1 MGFFEDLGDFVGTV
15 AGGVVG
21 GAIGVVGD
29 IVDSDFIKEVGEG
42 VFYASK
48 NAGNIIGQTV
58 EGAVTIADG
67 IINSEDYK
75 INEGLNNIGNA
86 GTNFV
91 TGVGNGVKA
100 IITNGG
106 DVIDGL
112 SQGDN
117 DKVFEAS
124 KNIIKIAAVAHF
136 AVGVS
141 NYVGGIDGLDH
152 HIVDTGHITDASHL
166 SHVSDIHQIT
176 EAPNVSDTHLLSD
189 SVHNINSNDVHYV
202 QPHYVNAYDK
212 ADGTHVN
219 GYWRDGDG
227 NTAVNLSANQG
238 GGYMSHNK

>member
-1 MGFFEDLGDFVGTV
+1 MGFFEELGDFVGTV

-21 GAIGVVGD
+21 GAIGVVGG

-58 EGAVTIADG
+58 DGAVTVADG
-67 IINSEDYK
+67 IINSESEK
-75 INEGLNNIGNA
+75 IDEGLNSIGEA

-91 TGVGNGVKA
+91 SGVGNGVKA
-100 IITNGG
+100 IINNGG

-136 AVGVS
+136 AVGIS
-141 NYVGGIDGLDH
+141 HYVGGIDGLDH
-152 HIVDTGHITDASHL
+152 HIADAGHITDV
-166 SHVSDIHQIT
+166 SHVSDVHTIT
-176 EAPNVSDTHLLSD
+176 DAPHVSDTHLIAD
-189 SVHNINSNDVHYV
+189 AVHNNNSNDMHYV
-202 QPHYVNAYDK
+202 QPHHVNAYDK

-219 GYWRDGDG
+219 EYWRDGDG
-227 NTAVNLSANQG
+227 DTTVNLSKNQG
-238 GGYMSHNK
+238 GGYMSHNA